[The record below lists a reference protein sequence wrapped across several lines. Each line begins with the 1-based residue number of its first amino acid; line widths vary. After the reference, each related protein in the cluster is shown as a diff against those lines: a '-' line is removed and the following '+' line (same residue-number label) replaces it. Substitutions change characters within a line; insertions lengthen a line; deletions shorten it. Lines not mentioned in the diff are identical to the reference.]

1 MKEDRK
7 FTVFNEA
14 VENELP
20 NTRSLKLAFHKVNDE
35 IENKVG
41 FKPYRSLQAYKNARS
56 RHRSKRV

>member
-14 VENELP
+14 VENEIH
-20 NTRSLKLAFHKVNDE
+20 NAGSLKVAYHKVSDE

-56 RHRSKRV
+56 RHRSKRI